1 MNINLGIM
9 QGRLLPKYKN
19 QFQSFPKNSWKK
31 EFALAKK
38 FNLKYIEF
46 IFGDKNVNAH
56 PLLDR
61 KKIQIIKNLE
71 KINQIKIRSICADY
85 FIYNPLFEGSSK
97 KKINLLKKL
106 IYNASYLKVTDIVLP
121 FVDNSSLNSKIKLKK
136 TIQIL
141 NSLSDFLDK
150 MNINIALET
159 DLNPGDYLVFIKS
172 LKSKRYTINYDLGNS
187 AYKNYDISDEF
198 KTYGNKISSIHIKDR
213 LIGGPSVVLGTG
225 DVNFEKFFFLFKK
238 YIRRNDIYF
247 IMQCYRDNEG
257 VSVFKKQLSYFK
269 KIMQINMNN

>member
-1 MNINLGIM
+1 MHIDLGIM

-19 QFQSFPKNSWKK
+19 QLQSFPKNSWKK

-46 IFGDKNVNAH
+46 IFGDKNVNGH
-56 PLLDR
+56 PLLDF

-71 KINQIKIRSICADY
+71 KMNEIKIRSICADY
-85 FIYNPLFEGSSK
+85 FMYNPLFEGSSK
-97 KKINLLKKL
+97 KKINLLKRL
-106 IYNASYLKVTDIVLP
+106 ICNASYLKVTDIVLP

-141 NSLSDFLDK
+141 NSFSDFLDK

-159 DLNPGDYLVFIKS
+159 DLKPSDFLKFIKS
-172 LKSKRYTINYDLGNS
+172 FKSKRFTINYDLGNS

-198 KTYGNKISSIHIKDR
+198 KTYGDKISSIHIKDR

-225 DVNFEKFFFLFKK
+225 DVNYKKFFFLFKK

-257 VSVFKKQLSYFK
+257 VSIFKKQLYYFK
-269 KIMQINMNN
+269 KIMHCNI

>member
-1 MNINLGIM
+1 MHINLGIM

-38 FNLKYIEF
+38 FNLEYIEF

-71 KINQIKIRSICADY
+71 KINEIKIRSICADY

-106 IYNASYLKVTDIVLP
+106 ICNASYLKVTDIVLP

-141 NSLSDFLDK
+141 NSFSDFVDK

-159 DLNPGDYLVFIKS
+159 DLKPSDFLRFIKS
-172 LKSKRYTINYDLGNS
+172 LKSKRFTINYDLGNS

-198 KTYGNKISSIHIKDR
+198 KTYGDKISSIHIKDR

-225 DVNFEKFFFLFKK
+225 DVNFKKFFFLFKK

-257 VSVFKKQLSYFK
+257 VSIFKKQFYYFK
-269 KIMQINMNN
+269 KIMHCNI

>member
-31 EFALAKK
+31 EFSLAKK

-46 IFGDKNVNAH
+46 IFGDKNVNGH
-56 PLLDR
+56 PLLDF

-71 KINQIKIRSICADY
+71 KMNEIKIRSICADY
-85 FIYNPLFEGSSK
+85 FMYNPLFEGSSK
-97 KKINLLKKL
+97 KKINLLKRL
-106 IYNASYLKVTDIVLP
+106 ICNASYLNVTDIVLP

-136 TIQIL
+136 TIKIL
-141 NSLSDFLDK
+141 NSFSDFLDK
-150 MNINIALET
+150 MNINIALEA
-159 DLNPGDYLVFIKS
+159 DLKPSDFLRFIKS
-172 LKSKRYTINYDLGNS
+172 LKSKKFTINYDLGNS
-187 AYKNYDISDEF
+187 AYKNYDISEEF
-198 KTYGNKISSIHIKDR
+198 KSYGNKISSIHIKDR

-225 DVNFEKFFFLFKK
+225 DVNFKKFFFLFKR

-257 VSVFKKQLSYFK
+257 VSIFKKQLYYFK
-269 KIMQINMNN
+269 KIMQYNT